1 MFICSPG
8 PFRKVPGSSQ
18 PQPYVTRLAPALS
31 PVSFPVPPQSFG
43 RFVQGRYFTPGEAF
57 QSLGGELTLAP
68 HLGCTSLCTE
78 VTSGGLPGGD
88 IIPQALSDVQGPRL
102 PGRSG
107 E

>member
-1 MFICSPG
+1 M
-8 PFRKVPGSSQ
+8 
-18 PQPYVTRLAPALS
+18 LAPRSQASEFPSPS
-31 PVSFPVPPQSFG
+31 PVLQPVCPGVALQP
-43 RFVQGRYFTPGEAF
+43 PGEAS

-88 IIPQALSDVQGPRL
+88 IIPQALSNVQGPRL

-107 E
+107 D